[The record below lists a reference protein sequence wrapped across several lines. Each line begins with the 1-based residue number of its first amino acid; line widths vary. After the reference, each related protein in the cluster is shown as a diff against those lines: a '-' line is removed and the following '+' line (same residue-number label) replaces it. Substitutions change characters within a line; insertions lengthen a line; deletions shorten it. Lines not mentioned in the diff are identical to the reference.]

1 MSPKLEKEIR
11 LSGRSGVQR
20 QSVDTLQT
28 RPLWLSRFKVAKVF
42 AESQSAAKLPD
53 KPACIGVSLFS
64 RN

>member
-1 MSPKLEKEIR
+1 MGGQGYKDS
-11 LSGRSGVQR
+11 
-20 QSVDTLQT
+20 QST
-28 RPLWLSRFKVAKVF
+28 RYRPDLYGSVALKSRKFF